1 MLETIFFVSG
11 AIFGSFFN
19 VCIYRLP
26 KDISIITPGSF
37 CPACGHRIRWYDNI
51 PIISWALLFGRCRDC
66 KEIISI
72 RYIII
77 EILTGL
83 LFLFLLQFCG
93 LNKELFIWLFF
104 FSLLL
109 LISVIDIETFFV
121 LDRVVYPGIIVGL
134 VLAFL
139 IWKPIEH
146 IIGMFLGGGIIFL
159 LVKVSP
165 KLLGKEGMGEGD
177 VEVALLLGIF
187 LGWKLMLSTL
197 LVSSILGVVIGG
209 GILLFTRRI
218 GSHIPY
224 VPYLAAGGFISWVF
238 SGKIET
244 FFAL

>member
-1 MLETIFFVSG
+1 MSG

-19 VCIYRLP
+19 LCIYRLP
-26 KDISIITPGSF
+26 RDISIVAPGSF
-37 CPACGHRIRWYDNI
+37 CPNCGHKIRWYDNI
-51 PIISWALLFGRCRDC
+51 PIISWTALFGRCRDC
-66 KEIISI
+66 KEWITI

-83 LFLFLLQFCG
+83 LFLFLLKFCG
-93 LNKELFIWLFF
+93 LNRELFIWLFF

-109 LISVIDIETFFV
+109 IISVIDIETFFV
-121 LDRVVYPGIIVGL
+121 LDRVTYPGIIVGAVLSFL
-134 VLAFL
+134 V
-139 IWKPIEH
+139 WKPIEH
-146 IIGMFLGGGIIFL
+146 IIGMLLGGGIIFL
-159 LVKVSP
+159 LVKLSP

-177 VEVALLLGIF
+177 IEVAMLIGIF

-197 LVSSILGVVIGG
+197 LISSIFGVVIGG
-209 GILLFTRRI
+209 GILLLTRRI

-238 SGKIET
+238 SQRIEA